1 MAKQQK
7 YVVFNIRHLES
18 MIATAKKGST
28 NPNIKHRTV
37 VLYFEG
43 SGKKYPGQLRL
54 KRKL

>member
-7 YVVFNIRHLES
+7 YAVFNVLNLES
-18 MIATAKKGST
+18 MIKTAKKGAT
-28 NPNIKHRTV
+28 NPKIKHRTV